1 MPRYEIVA
9 HLTCELDCATA
20 EDAAALVRRQV
31 LAETGAKA
39 DVVHLAVWRH
49 DPPPAASLLPA
60 QLRQQLREFFV
71 ALERCASD
79 TEQAF
84 RERVAAILSNP
95 AQSPNDST
103 RG

>member
-1 MPRYEIVA
+1 MPRFEIVA

-20 EDAAALVRRQV
+20 EDAADFVRRKA
-31 LAETGAKA
+31 LAETGAEV

-60 QLRQQLREFFV
+60 PLRQQLQEFFV

-95 AQSPNDST
+95 AQSGNDST

>member
-1 MPRYEIVA
+1 M
-9 HLTCELDCATA
+9 L
-20 EDAAALVRRQV
+20 AAAVHDGRV
-31 LAETGAKA
+31 LAVGSLATVAL
-39 DVVHLAVWRH
+39 VVFVAYRQ
-49 DPPPAASLLPA
+49 ASKRA
-60 QLRQQLREFFV
+60 EREFFV

-95 AQSPNDST
+95 AHGVNDST